1 MKDFKPRRMRRH
13 ETDERSGEVRARYVD
28 KPWHV
33 GGLPLELPA
42 FEHLRCMPEGTLDFS
57 WPLVDFLLATRIG
70 TSFTGR

>member
-1 MKDFKPRRMRRH
+1 MKDSKPRRMRRH
-13 ETDERSGEVRARYVD
+13 ETDERSGEVRARYV
-28 KPWHV
+28 

-42 FEHLRCMPEGTLDFS
+42 FGHLRCMPEGTLDFS